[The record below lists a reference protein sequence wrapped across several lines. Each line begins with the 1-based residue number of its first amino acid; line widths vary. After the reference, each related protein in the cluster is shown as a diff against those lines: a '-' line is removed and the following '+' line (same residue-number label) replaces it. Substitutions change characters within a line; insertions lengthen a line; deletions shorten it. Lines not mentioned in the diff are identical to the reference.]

1 MLKAIKENVVYTV
14 TEQTAARYQADG
26 FDIVEELPD
35 GSRRIV
41 QHGAGKVVPYDQYL
55 AVEAELKRARAE
67 LKALRGLIEAQTKQ
81 KKAPAKKTA
90 KK

>member
-1 MLKAIKENVVYTV
+1 MLKAVKENVVYTV

-55 AVEAELKRARAE
+55 AVEAELKRTRAE
-67 LKALRGLIEAQTKQ
+67 LKALRGLIEKRAD
-81 KKAPAKKTA
+81 KKTA